1 MYFMDIVEDER
12 RQAAD
17 KAHEIGIEEGK
28 SIGLEEGKS
37 IGIEEGKS
45 IGLEEGK
52 SIGINIGEINKA
64 RQTAVS
70 LLNMGLLTH
79 EQIAQ
84 CTGLEVDEIRKLALA
99 TDI

>member
-17 KAHEIGIEEGK
+17 KAHEIGLEEGK

-37 IGIEEGKS
+37 
-45 IGLEEGK
+45 
-52 SIGINIGEINKA
+52 IGEINKA

-84 CTGLEVDEIRKLALA
+84 CTGLEVDEIGKLALA
-99 TDI
+99 TDKKRTVL